1 MTKKIKDKGRDSIDF
16 GRSRIGPLF
25 QRLFYPTLLSMVF
38 ASLFTVADGIFVGQ
52 GVGSDALAAV
62 NIVAPLFLMTTGIA
76 LMFGAGVSVVASIH
90 LSQGNCKAAD
100 INITQALE
108 VPALLMVV
116 LSFLIYIFQTPFL
129 RLMGCSDVLM
139 PLARQYLLFILP
151 GCVFIICQLVGTFV
165 IRLDGSPKFAALL
178 EIIPALLNI
187 FLDWLFVFPM
197 QMGIA
202 GSALASTLCC
212 ALAAGMVVWYMSFRT
227 QTMHIRRLKFSL
239 TSAYLTARNIGY
251 MARSGF
257 PSMLGELAM
266 SMILLTGNY
275 VFIRAL
281 GEDGVAAFCV
291 ACYLYPIVVMINN
304 AIAQSAQPIISFNYG
319 AGNSKRVREAFR
331 LSLRTSAICGMAT
344 TLVLTLGAK
353 PLIGLFLHT
362 GTRPYEIATAGL
374 PLFAVSS
381 IFFAL
386 NVAIIGYYQA
396 IEQNFR
402 ATVFM
407 LLRGLIFL
415 VPAFIL
421 MPALILPQGMWLAV
435 PVTECLTL
443 GVILLT
449 LLFRQK
455 QRSTPA
461 GTTSRADKYIQ
472 PSQQEQ

>member
-1 MTKKIKDKGRDSIDF
+1 MTEDDRIDF
-16 GRSRIGPLF
+16 GKSKIDPLF
-25 QRLFYPTLLSMVF
+25 NSIFYPTLLSMVF

-52 GVGSDALAAV
+52 GVGSNALAAI
-62 NIVAPLFLMTTGIA
+62 NIVSPLFLITTGIA

-90 LSQGNCKAAD
+90 LSQNNNKAAN
-100 INITQALE
+100 INITQAFE
-108 VPALLMVV
+108 VATLLMVIIAIAV
-116 LSFLIYIFQTPFL
+116 YFLRIPFL
-129 RLMGCSDVLM
+129 RLLGCSDALL
-139 PLARQYLLFILP
+139 PLCQDYLLPILP
-151 GCVFIICQLVGTFV
+151 GCICIVIQIIGTFV
-165 IRLDGSPKFAALL
+165 IRLDGSPKFAASL
-178 EIIPALLNI
+178 EIFPGLLNI
-187 FLDWLFVFPM
+187 FLDWLFVFPL

-212 ALAAGMVVWYMSFRT
+212 AVAAGMVVWYMFFRT
-227 QTMHIRRLKFSL
+227 QTLHLRRLKLSL

-291 ACYLYPIVVMINN
+291 ACYLYPIVVMVNN

-319 AGNSKRVREAFR
+319 AGNADRVREAFR
-331 LSLRTSAICGMAT
+331 LSVHTSVVCGLIA

-353 PLIGLFLHT
+353 PLIGFFLHA
-362 GTRPYEIATAGL
+362 GTRPYVIATAGL
-374 PLFAVSS
+374 PLFAISS

-396 IEQNFR
+396 IERNVR
-402 ATVFM
+402 ATAFM
-407 LLRGLIFL
+407 LLRGLVFL

-421 MPALILPQGMWLAV
+421 MPLIITPQGMWLAV

-443 GVILLT
+443 AVILLT
-449 LLFRQK
+449 DRGLPR
-455 QRSTPA
+455 
-461 GTTSRADKYIQ
+461 
-472 PSQQEQ
+472 

>member
-1 MTKKIKDKGRDSIDF
+1 MTGRIKDKGRDSIDF

-25 QRLFYPTLLSMVF
+25 HRLFYPTLLSMVF

-52 GVGSDALAAV
+52 GVGSDALAAI
-62 NIVAPLFLMTTGIA
+62 NIVAPLFLMTTGMA

-90 LSQGNCKAAD
+90 LSRGNNKAAD
-100 INITQALE
+100 INVTQALE
-108 VPALLMVV
+108 VPALLMLV
-116 LSFLIYIFQTPFL
+116 LSVFIYVFQEPFL
-129 RLMGCSDVLM
+129 RLLGCSDALM
-139 PLARQYLLFILP
+139 PLAREYLLFILP

-165 IRLDGSPKFAALL
+165 IRLDASPKFAAML
-178 EIIPALLNI
+178 EIIPGLLNI
-187 FLDWLFVFPM
+187 FLDWLFVFPL

-212 ALAAGMVVWYMSFRT
+212 AVAAGMVVWYMSFRT
-227 QTMHIRRLKFSL
+227 QTLHLRRLKLSL
-239 TSAYLTARNIGY
+239 TSVYLTARNIGY

-291 ACYLYPIVVMINN
+291 ACYLYPIVVMVNN

-319 AGNSKRVREAFR
+319 AGNAGRVREAFR
-331 LSLRTSAICGMAT
+331 LSVRTSVVCGVIA
-344 TLVLTLGAK
+344 TLVLVFGAK
-353 PLIGLFLHT
+353 PLIDFFLHA

-381 IFFAL
+381 VFFAL
-386 NVAIIGYYQA
+386 NVAVIGYYQA
-396 IEQNFR
+396 VGQNFR
-402 ATVFM
+402 ATLFM
-407 LLRGLIFL
+407 LLRGLVFL

-421 MPALILPQGMWLAV
+421 MPVIIAPQGMWLAV

-443 GVILLT
+443 AVILLT
-449 LLFRQK
+449 GKGLFK
-455 QRSTPA
+455 
-461 GTTSRADKYIQ
+461 
-472 PSQQEQ
+472 

>member
-1 MTKKIKDKGRDSIDF
+1 MTGRIKDKGRDSIDF

-25 QRLFYPTLLSMVF
+25 HRLFYPTLLSMVF

-52 GVGSDALAAV
+52 GVGSDALAAI
-62 NIVAPLFLMTTGIA
+62 NIVAPLFLMTTGMA

-90 LSQGNCKAAD
+90 LSRGNNKAAD
-100 INITQALE
+100 INVTQALE
-108 VPALLMVV
+108 VPALLMLVFSV
-116 LSFLIYIFQTPFL
+116 FIYVFQEPFL
-129 RLMGCSDVLM
+129 RLLGCSDALM
-139 PLARQYLLFILP
+139 PLAREYLLFILP

-178 EIIPALLNI
+178 EIVPGLLNI
-187 FLDWLFVFPM
+187 FLDWLFVFPL

-212 ALAAGMVVWYMSFRT
+212 AVAAAMVVWYMSLRT
-227 QTMHIRRLKFSL
+227 QTLRIRRLKFSL

-291 ACYLYPIVVMINN
+291 ACYLYPIVVMVNN

-319 AGNSKRVREAFR
+319 AGNVSRVREAFR
-331 LSLRTSAICGMAT
+331 LSVRTSVVCGLIA
-344 TLVLTLGAK
+344 TLVLMLGAK
-353 PLIGLFLHT
+353 PLIGFFLHA
-362 GTRPYEIATAGL
+362 GTRPYDIATEGL
-374 PLFAVSS
+374 PLFAISS

-386 NVAIIGYYQA
+386 NVAVIGYYQA
-396 IEQNFR
+396 VRQNIR
-402 ATVFM
+402 ATLFM
-407 LLRGLIFL
+407 LLRGLVFL

-421 MPALILPQGMWLAV
+421 MPMVIAPQGMWLAV

-443 GVILLT
+443 AVILLT
-449 LLFRQK
+449 D
-455 QRSTPA
+455 RSLVK
-461 GTTSRADKYIQ
+461 GK
-472 PSQQEQ
+472 